1 MHYITGING
10 MRYRILAG
18 PYKSAQAASADI
30 LRAQEAAATYHDG
43 IFDRLEVENLQGF
56 NGPAALNLRGFQSA
70 G

>member
-30 LRAQEAAATYHDG
+30 ERAEEAAATYHNG
-43 IFDRLEVENLQGF
+43 SFDRLEVESIKDF
-56 NGPAALNLRGFQSA
+56 AGPAALNLRGFQSA

>member
-18 PYKSAQAASADI
+18 PYKSAQAALADI
-30 LRAQEAAATYHDG
+30 DRAREAAATYHNG
-43 IFDRLEVENLQGF
+43 QFDSMEVESLSGF
-56 NGPAALNLRGFQSA
+56 DGPAALNLRGFEIA